1 MSPSLF
7 IGTVAALVAAVLGS
21 AWQLLTRH
29 GVTTILGPME
39 IAVLRYGI
47 PALLLAPVVYR
58 VGLKPR
64 GVPAWRLAVM
74 AAGGGLPFGL
84 LVFTGAQLAPASH
97 IGVFMAG
104 TVPVFTALGCR
115 FVLGESIA
123 PSRWAGLALIVA
135 GLGALV
141 ASGGALGWSTWRGD
155 LLLVLAAA
163 VWAGYTLAFRGS
175 GLTPLQGAAV
185 INAWSL
191 IALLFLLPW
200 IAASR
205 FTAAPWRDLAV
216 QAVGQGV
223 LVGCI
228 GLAIYM
234 VAVSHLGSSR
244 AALSTALVPPMT
256 AWGAAWVLGEPASGA
271 AWGASLAAMFGMLLA
286 SGLHGAIGR
295 PRRITP

>member
-1 MSPSLF
+1 MSSSLF
-7 IGTVAALVAAVLGS
+7 IGTAAAVVAAVLGS
-21 AWQLLTRH
+21 AWQLLTRY

-163 VWAGYTLAFRGS
+163 AWAGYTLAFRGS

-191 IALLFLLPW
+191 IALLFLFPW
-200 IAASR
+200 IATSR
-205 FTAAPWRDLAV
+205 FAAAPWKDLAV

-234 VAVSHLGSSR
+234 VAVSRLGSAR

-256 AWGAAWVLGEPASGA
+256 AWGATWVLGEPASAA
-271 AWGASLAAMFGMLLA
+271 AWGASLSAMFGMLLA
-286 SGLHGAIGR
+286 SGLHGAIGQLKKR
-295 PRRITP
+295 PA